1 MYALDPD
8 IWHKWDED
16 VADIPRFGSLSF
28 LHASHDVQ
36 VVHDAASVLSECKV
50 LYRVNEVRPTIQ
62 KFKYNGFQHSSN
74 LPLDI
79 EVKIYASVVDV
90 LSLNKRS
97 DFNNLQTLLTKLNV
111 SHAGLIRHWPPH
123 STFVLQK

>member
-1 MYALDPD
+1 M
-8 IWHKWDED
+8 
-16 VADIPRFGSLSF
+16 
-28 LHASHDVQ
+28 
-36 VVHDAASVLSECKV
+36 SVNIMV
-50 LYRVNEVRPTIQ
+50 
-62 KFKYNGFQHSSN
+62 FQHSPN

-79 EVKIYASVVDV
+79 EVSMYASVVDV

-123 STFVLQK
+123 STFVLQVRERKLTMLEIDHIFIL